1 MYTSTEPH
9 NLGVENS
16 ITTGSAIG
24 WVRIGGDRMALRC
37 CMLEKKSSALLL
49 PRTSNLSPSDRNMRH
64 LG

>member
-16 ITTGSAIG
+16 ITTGSDIG

-37 CMLEKKSSALLL
+37 CMLEKKIVSTPAAPYIEPITIGS
-49 PRTSNLSPSDRNMRH
+49 
-64 LG
+64 